1 MLQDIVAVKP
11 LENYQLHLRFED
23 GAEGVVN
30 VGQMVELGGVFAA
43 LADPEYFKTVS
54 VNPDWG
60 TVYWDCGA
68 DLDPD
73 VLYSAVTRQVIPN
86 YQLSRT

>member
-1 MLQDIVAVKP
+1 MLKDIVAVQP

-23 GAEGVVN
+23 GVEGVVN
-30 VGQMVELGGVFAA
+30 VGQMIEFTGVFAA
-43 LADPEYFKTVS
+43 LADPKYFQTVQ

-68 DLDPD
+68 DLDPN
-73 VLYSAVTRQVIPN
+73 VLYSTVTGQVIPN
-86 YQLSRT
+86 YQLSRA